1 MQNQGTQTH
10 KQSGFSLIEL
20 LVVVAIIGIL
30 ASVGVVSYTKYLDG
44 VKADTQKLNAQTL
57 AKALDNIST
66 LKTANLTIK
75 EPNCDGNNTVEQC
88 ANSISNVN
96 KWVSPY
102 DKTLVGANYIIVSSS
117 TNGTGACATSNTSA
131 PPKLLI
137 TMSTVTNSAAVGK
150 VHDCSATSQGPDG
163 SYGNSFQ
170 FTAWGL

>member
-44 VKADTQKLNAQTL
+44 VKADTHKLNAQTL

-75 EPNCDGNNTVEQC
+75 EEGCGDNATVSAC
-88 ANSISNVN
+88 AKKIAETN
-96 KWVSPY
+96 KWKSPY
-102 DKTLVGANYIIVSSS
+102 LPSYFASSYITVSTVSD
-117 TNGTGACATSNTSA
+117 GTGTCETSTTSA
-131 PPKLLI
+131 PPALLVTI
-137 TMSTVTNSAAVGK
+137 STVTGSAAIGK
-150 VHDCSATSQGPDG
+150 VHDCSTGLTNG
-163 SYGNSFQ
+163 SYGTSFQ
-170 FTAWGL
+170 FTAW